1 MAVMMRRQGHRLPV
15 FGFGAGDFAQNI
27 VFTAVSAYL
36 LFFYTDVFGLAP
48 PTAATMFI
56 VAQFVDVFWNPF
68 VGAFIDKRD
77 PPWGKYRTYLVW
89 AGLPLAA
96 FSVLCFWNPFGGGAS
111 AWKTVYAYATY
122 IGFTLLFS
130 LVNVAYGALSA
141 SLTRDTDEITVLTS
155 VRIFMANAG
164 CLVALAGVPLLVGA
178 LGGVSS
184 GDALPAAVAGR
195 HALPWRMA
203 LFMGCGMLPSFVFM
217 PFLPTLRRLLGKKGL
232 FFAFAPVAVAG
243 MAALYVL
250 SRAGGTRS
258 CASVWI
264 YAAQFVKATGL
275 IVATGYM
282 WALVPEVIA
291 YSEHRTGRRISG
303 IVNAIM
309 GVFFRIGMAIGR
321 IVPSMVLAWT
331 GYCTA
336 SGGTRS
342 CASADALP
350 TAPDAWLWA
359 MAVFAL
365 VAGVCLVFSFTQTK
379 ERVVM
384 AASATAQVKMCDLWR
399 EFRQNAPLRLLA
411 LFFVIAFAMMSIG
424 NAAGAYFM
432 NDLEAQAPLAQ
443 EGIRWLVC
451 VIPAILM
458 AAATAVIARYPLT
471 DGMVDQMN
479 REIEGRLQD
488 RSFRMP

>member
-1 MAVMMRRQGHRLPV
+1 MAVMMCRQGHRLPV
-15 FGFGAGDFAQNI
+15 VGFGAGDFAQNI

-36 LFFYTDVFGLAP
+36 LFFYTDVFCLAP

-56 VAQFVDVFWNPF
+56 VAQLVDVFWNPF

-96 FSVLCFWNPFGGGAS
+96 LSVLCFWNPFGGGAS

-217 PFLPTLRRLLGKKGL
+217 PLLPTLRRLLGKKGL

-282 WALVPEVIA
+282 WALVPEVIS
-291 YSEHRTGRRISG
+291 YSEHRTGKRISG

-321 IVPSMVLAWT
+321 IVPGMVLAWT

-458 AAATAVIARYPLT
+458 AAATTVIARYPLT

-479 REIEGRLQD
+479 REIDGRLQD